1 MHAREIHTTS
11 LQKKSIWGIRG
22 NNGWKERM
30 AFYLPLA
37 KHSIGLEHITSDVP
51 NQEDTSSSAT

>member
-1 MHAREIHTTS
+1 MGEIT
-11 LQKKSIWGIRG
+11 G
-22 NNGWKERM
+22 ERR

-37 KHSIGLEHITSDVP
+37 KHGIGLEHITSDVH